1 MYEYFG
7 VGPQVQEDVDGICP
21 RFLRCL
27 PKYRLSTP
35 SKRSLEIWCMVIDNL
50 IVADVIFFLVGSYI
64 LRVFV
69 IWLWFGI
76 FFHFGCFVIFRC
88 LWILGL
94 DVRSM
99 LSVNGLWSWMVA
111 RCCLNVA
118 MGGIGILA
126 IGCWLRFNLNV
137 LLRQFYFLLVPPFGW
152 LTF

>member
-50 IVADVIFFLVGSYI
+50 TVADVIFFFFLVGSYI

-69 IWLWFGI
+69 I
-76 FFHFGCFVIFRC
+76 
-88 LWILGL
+88 
-94 DVRSM
+94 
-99 LSVNGLWSWMVA
+99 
-111 RCCLNVA
+111 
-118 MGGIGILA
+118 
-126 IGCWLRFNLNV
+126 
-137 LLRQFYFLLVPPFGW
+137 
-152 LTF
+152 